1 MYVCVCVCVC
11 VCACVRACLRSGGAR
26 SKTDRQIT
34 LWASGA
40 SKRSNTHKICPNGRL
55 RECSLKHRLCL
66 KWARTVGRKSDV
78 CQYIVLKWQTGA
90 WTINVNQ
97 RTKCERKS
105 PTALNLNNVIAL
117 ISINLYIQYQ
127 HLHILFFFNYVLLSK
142 RMAFLGLLPFPLIL
156 CGTGLHHLLVGHL
169 FP

>member
-1 MYVCVCVCVC
+1 MCVCVCVC
-11 VCACVRACLRSGGAR
+11 VCACVCVRARACAAR

-40 SKRSNTHKICPNGRL
+40 SKRSNTHTICPNGRL
-55 RECSLKHRLCL
+55 REYSLKHSLGH

-78 CQYIVLKWQTGA
+78 CQYIILKWQTGA

-105 PTALNLNNVIAL
+105 PPVLNLHNVIAL
-117 ISINLYIQYQ
+117 ISINLSVHTVKTVQCSFTFDYF
-127 HLHILFFFNYVLLSK
+127 LDLFCNYY
-142 RMAFLGLLPFPLIL
+142 LPE
-156 CGTGLHHLLVGHL
+156 H
-169 FP
+169 